1 MTTGRV
7 FYIIIVTILIILG
20 GLNFQA
26 HFNPVKDLNDK
37 IYDIIISIGVVTILM
52 ERVLEI
58 LIKIWRGTEKIKL
71 ESERDKLKE
80 RLNLDRQK
88 FKEGILDKDNFK
100 STQDEFQKA
109 DENLEEFRSETTKIA
124 LRSSFLIGIFIALVG
139 FRVLGPI
146 YTIPTGFEDFQKNL
160 FYMCDIFL
168 SAGVISGGSEGLHL
182 LTSVLGNFLKET
194 KKNLKEQ
201 KAE

>member
-7 FYIIIVTILIILG
+7 IYIIIVTILIILG
-20 GLNFQA
+20 GLNFGD
-26 HFNPVKDLNDK
+26 HFKPVPGIADS
-37 IYDIIISIGVVTILM
+37 IYDVIISIGVVTILM

-71 ESERDKLKE
+71 ESERNKIQE
-80 RLNLDRQK
+80 RLTLDRQK
-88 FKEGILDKDNFK
+88 FKEGLLDKESFK
-100 STQDEFQKA
+100 STQDEFQSA
-109 DENLEEFRSETTKIA
+109 DETLQEFRSETTKIA
-124 LRSSFLIGIFIALVG
+124 LRTSFLIGVFIALVG

-146 YTIPTGFEDFQKNL
+146 YTIPAGFEDFQKNL

-182 LTSVLGNFLKET
+182 LTSVLGNFLTET
-194 KKNLKEQ
+194 KKKLKEPGN
-201 KAE
+201 

>member
-1 MTTGRV
+1 MTTGRI

-20 GLNFQA
+20 GLNFSD
-26 HFNPVKDLNDK
+26 HFDPVEGLADSIEDL
-37 IYDIIISIGVVTILM
+37 IISIGVITILM

-71 ESERDKLKE
+71 ESERDKIKE
-80 RLNLDRQK
+80 RLALDRQK
-88 FKEGILDKDNFK
+88 FKESILDKESFK

-146 YTIPTGFEDFQKNL
+146 YTFPDGFTDLQQKL
-160 FYMCDIFL
+160 FYMTDIFL

-182 LTSVLGNFLKET
+182 LTSVLGNFLRET

-201 KAE
+201 KA